1 MELELNLLSG
11 RRIKLRVESL
21 KSYSVSILSS
31 KYPHNLSSAI
41 VLIFISIAQDK
52 KNHKGAETWML
63 TQRIG
68 TLKLSEIMMEDKEPR
83 IFFDKL
89 VEMEDGR
96 SYKGQW

>member
-1 MELELNLLSG
+1 MHFSHP
-11 RRIKLRVESL
+11 IT
-21 KSYSVSILSS
+21 
-31 KYPHNLSSAI
+31 
-41 VLIFISIAQDK
+41 IAQDK

-68 TLKLSEIMMEDKEPR
+68 TLKLSEIMMDDKEPR

-96 SYKGQW
+96 SYKGQWYAKIFP